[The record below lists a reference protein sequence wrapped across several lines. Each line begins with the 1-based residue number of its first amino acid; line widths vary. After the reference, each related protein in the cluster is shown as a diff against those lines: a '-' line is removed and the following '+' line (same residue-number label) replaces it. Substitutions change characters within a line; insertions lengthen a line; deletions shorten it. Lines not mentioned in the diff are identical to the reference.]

1 MSFVAIDLG
10 ASGSRYVSES
20 GQISV
25 MPNNMV
31 FLPNEQPSLIN
42 TDAAD
47 IESCLEVKIVK
58 ESGSA
63 CEHFPANVLIG
74 IMAEK
79 HMGVNERPYMNMHK
93 HVQRIN
99 YISAIVASAI
109 SRLKYELAENID
121 LYLAVPPIEIH
132 QAREVFNELLTGTY
146 TVTFPKYMGGTQVRL
161 TINGVKC
168 YEESFMASTSFFFN
182 MNGIPKESSKAYLIG
197 NVLSLD
203 IGASTTDLAII
214 KNGRYLDKSGQT
226 YKTGGNEARD
236 FLMNEVCARYAMDM
250 SIEDAEKSMA
260 EGRLQ
265 QGNSYDDISDIV
277 SMAKSALAKKLITH
291 MQTYFKRIQID
302 ITTINAIVVSGGGSM
317 QSQYVNADGEVIKTS
332 EPMSYYVTQELINW
346 SKGTIVVP
354 YGDEA
359 RFANVKG
366 LFIRA
371 KVDSMQATPVQPTQ
385 TAQPVQTTPV
395 QPQVTPVQAQTA
407 QPVQT
412 QASATAAVA
421 QPVQTTQT
429 VNTVEQ
435 TATTPVPQINI

>member
-25 MPNNMV
+25 LPNNTV
-31 FLPNEQPSLIN
+31 FLENGVQSLIN
-42 TDAAD
+42 PDAND
-47 IESCLEVKIVK
+47 IESSLEVQITKD
-58 ESGSA
+58 SGNP
-63 CEHFPANVLIG
+63 CEHFPANVLVG

-79 HMGVNERPYMNMHK
+79 HTGVNKRPSVNEHK

-99 YISAIVASAI
+99 YISAIIATAI
-109 SRLKYELAENID
+109 SRLKFTLDEDID

-132 QAREVFNELLTGTY
+132 QAREAFKSNLVGTF
-146 TVTFPKYMGGTQVRL
+146 TVTFPKYMGGTSVK
-161 TINGVKC
+161 INITDVKC
-168 YEESFMASTSFFFN
+168 SEESFMASTSFFFN
-182 MNGIPKESSKAYLIG
+182 MSGLPKDSSKSLLSG

-236 FLMNEVCARYAMDM
+236 FLMNEVCARFAMDM
-250 SIEDAEKSMA
+250 DVPDAERSMA

-265 QGNSYDDISDIV
+265 RGNTYVDISDIV
-277 SMAKSALAKKLITH
+277 AASKQALASKLTLH
-291 MQTYFKRIQID
+291 MQTYFKRVGID
-302 ITTINAIVVSGGGSM
+302 INTINAIVVSGGGSM

-332 EPMSYYVTQELINW
+332 EPMSAFVTRELQQW
-346 SKGTIVVP
+346 SPGTDVVP
-354 YGDEA
+354 YGDDA

-371 KVDSMQATPVQPTQ
+371 KMDILQKSKQAAVQAPTIPVTSAQSVTTAPVAPAAEPQTTEAPVVQATPVAPT
-385 TAQPVQTTPV
+385 
-395 QPQVTPVQAQTA
+395 
-407 QPVQT
+407 
-412 QASATAAVA
+412 
-421 QPVQTTQT
+421 T
-429 VNTVEQ
+429 V
-435 TATTPVPQINI
+435 